1 MSEFS
6 SRTGGSWTAGRVLL
20 LIGRL
25 ALASVFLFAA
35 YTKLRPAL
43 PGPFSMDSLR
53 LSLSLFA
60 TQVDSYQ
67 LLPERAV
74 SLVAHTLP
82 FIELVLGLLLLAGWK
97 LRYFASLT
105 SALLLAFFGVM
116 LRSYAKGMEINC
128 GCFGPGETLG
138 VKTLLRDGSLL
149 ALSLAVTIGAF
160 FQGRGQRETPSIA
173 GTPHAQKA
181 D

>member
-1 MSEFS
+1 MGES
-6 SRTGGSWTAGRVLL
+6 SSWTAGRALL

-25 ALASVFLFAA
+25 ALAAVFLYAA
-35 YTKLRPAL
+35 YMKLRPAL

-82 FIELVLGLLLLAGWK
+82 FFELILGLLLLTGWQ
-97 LRYFASLT
+97 LRFFASLT
-105 SALLLAFFGVM
+105 SALLLAFFVVM
-116 LRSYAKGMEINC
+116 LRSYSKGMEINC

-138 VKTLLRDGSLL
+138 IKTLLRDGSLL

-160 FQGRGQRETPSIA
+160 FRGPTEHEDPSVVGA
-173 GTPHAQKA
+173 PQPQKA

>member
-1 MSEFS
+1 MGESP
-6 SRTGGSWTAGRVLL
+6 SRNAGRVLL

-25 ALASVFLFAA
+25 ALAAVFLFAA

-43 PGPFSMDSLR
+43 PGPFSTDSVR

-67 LLPERAV
+67 LLPEKAV
-74 SLVAHTLP
+74 TFVAYTLP
-82 FIELVLGLLLLAGWK
+82 FFELILGLLLITGWQ
-97 LRYFASLT
+97 LRYVASLT
-105 SALLLAFFGVM
+105 SALLLGFFGVM
-116 LRSYAKGMEINC
+116 LRTYSKGLEINC

-149 ALSLAVTIGAF
+149 ALSLAVTVGAF
-160 FQGRGQRETPSIA
+160 FQGRTRLEEA
-173 GTPHAQKA
+173 GMPPAPQPQKA